1 MKKGFT
7 LIELLVSVTIASI
20 LAALS
25 TAAVS
30 AARVAQS
37 KAISAHTL
45 HQLMVGGHC
54 YLADYDNLFW
64 PYKEYLAEGTQWWF
78 GFETWRSIGAGE
90 GNRTVDYERGP
101 LSGAM
106 KSSSLLTDP
115 IFLQYSPRLKPKYK
129 NGDCGYGY
137 NTELAADSNG
147 NPRSALQVQ
156 NASAMVVFATCAQVN
171 TFQSPASSS
180 KPMIEEFYMI
190 NTTQTTVHFRHG
202 GGVALAAFLDGSVRP
217 LSMAADME
225 PGSQDSRLPQAR
237 IGRLKSSYLK
247 QSGW

>member
-1 MKKGFT
+1 MKNGFT
-7 LIELLVSVTIASI
+7 LVELLVSVTIVGI
-20 LAALS
+20 LVALS
-25 TAAVS
+25 TAAVA

-45 HQLMVGGHC
+45 HQLMIGGAS
-54 YLADYDNLFW
+54 YLADNDNLFW
-64 PYKEYLAEGTQWWF
+64 PYKEYLSTGTQWWF
-78 GFETWRSIGAGE
+78 GFETWGSTGSGE
-90 GNRTVDYERGP
+90 GNRTVDYYTGP

-106 KSSSLLTDP
+106 KSSGLLTDP
-115 IFLQYSPRLKPKYK
+115 AFFQYSPRLKPKFK
-129 NGDCGYGY
+129 NGNCGYGY
-137 NTELAADSNG
+137 NTDLAADANG
-147 NPRSALQVQ
+147 NPRCALQVQ
-156 NASAMVVFATCAQVN
+156 DASAMVVFATCAQVN

-202 GGVALAAFLDGSVRP
+202 GNVAFAAFLDGSVRP
-217 LSMAADME
+217 LSMAQDME
-225 PGSQDSRLPQAR
+225 PGSQDARLSQAH

>member
-25 TAAVS
+25 TAALS

-115 IFLQYSPRLKPKYK
+115 VFLQYSPRLKPKYK

-137 NTELAADSNG
+137 NTDLAANRAG
-147 NPRSALQVQ
+147 G
-156 NASAMVVFATCAQVN
+156 ASAAAV
-171 TFQSPASSS
+171 PAMEAVQTKSRTLRQWSSLQRARRS
-180 KPMIEEFYMI
+180 TP
-190 NTTQTTVHFRHG
+190 
-202 GGVALAAFLDGSVRP
+202 SSRP
-217 LSMAADME
+217 LLR
-225 PGSQDSRLPQAR
+225 PNR
-237 IGRLKSSYLK
+237 
-247 QSGW
+247 